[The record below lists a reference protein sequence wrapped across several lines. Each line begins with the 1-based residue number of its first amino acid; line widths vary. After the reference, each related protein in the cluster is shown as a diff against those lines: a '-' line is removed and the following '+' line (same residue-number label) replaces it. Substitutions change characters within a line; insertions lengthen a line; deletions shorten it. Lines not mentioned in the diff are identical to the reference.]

1 MNTYVIQWFEVANNV
16 TIRMNNKKITITMT
30 EQRKPQP
37 PQLSFFQIWNLSF
50 GFLGVQFGFALQ
62 NANVSRLLSDL
73 GADLYSLS
81 LFWLVAPIMGL
92 IVQPIVGAASDRTW
106 NQLGRRK
113 PFILVGAICAAFGM
127 ILLPNAPLFVAIVA
141 PMLFGV
147 FMVALMDASFNV
159 CFQPFRALVSD
170 MVPAKQRNIGY
181 SVQSLLINIGAVIGS
196 ILPFLL
202 TNIIGL
208 DNTAQKGDVA
218 QTVIWAFYIGAT
230 VLLGSVL
237 WTVFRTKEYA
247 PKDYARFKGI
257 DEVAK
262 QNETIEK
269 KALSEKL
276 QSFFTLIKQAPRTMK
291 QLAVVQFFSWFSL
304 FIMWVYTTPA
314 LTQHIWGVDIKWYDK
329 EYLASV
335 NNVLPEKVLADM
347 GAAGDWV
354 GILFAAYSLFAAVF
368 SIFLAKFADKFGR
381 KTIYSGALFLGGLS
395 YISFIFFQDLTPTHL
410 NLYVT
415 QINVPAGAVKLILP
429 MVGIGI
435 AWAAILAMPYAM
447 LSGALPASKTGIYMG
462 IFNFT
467 IAAPQIVSG
476 LTAGYILR
484 FIFDNHAIDI
494 IVMAGASML
503 LAAVAVFFVQEK
515 NED

>member
-1 MNTYVIQWFEVANNV
+1 
-16 TIRMNNKKITITMT
+16 MT
-30 EQRKPQP
+30 DQSKAQQ

-92 IVQPIVGAASDRTW
+92 IVQPLVGAASDRTW
-106 NQLGRRK
+106 NRLGRRK
-113 PFILVGAICAAFGM
+113 PFILVGAICAVFGM
-127 ILLPNAPLFVAIVA
+127 ILLPNAPLFVAIIA

-170 MVPAKQRNIGY
+170 MVPAEQRNIGY
-181 SVQSLLINIGAVIGS
+181 SVQSLLINIGAVVGS

-208 DNTAQKGDVA
+208 DNTAQKGEVA

-237 WTVFRTKEYA
+237 WTVFRTKEYN
-247 PKDYARFKGI
+247 PEDYARYKGLG
-257 DEVAK
+257 ESSQ
-262 QNETIEK
+262 QNDVSQITS
-269 KALSEKL
+269 LGEKL
-276 QSFFTLIKQAPRTMK
+276 HSFFSLIKQAPKTMK
-291 QLAVVQFFSWFSL
+291 QLAVVQFFSWFAL

-314 LTQHIWGVDIKWYDK
+314 LTQHIWGVEIKWYDK
-329 EYLASV
+329 DYLASV
-335 NNVLPEKVLADM
+335 NNVIPDKILADM
-347 GAAGDWV
+347 GSAGDWV
-354 GILFAAYSLFAAVF
+354 GILFAAYSLFAAIF
-368 SIFLAKFADKFGR
+368 SIFLAKLADKFGR
-381 KTIYSGALFLGGLS
+381 KSIYAGSLFLGGIC
-395 YISFIFFQDLTPTHL
+395 YISFVLFQDLTPTHVDL
-410 NLYVT
+410 FVT
-415 QINVPAGAVKLILP
+415 QITVPAGAVKLILP
-429 MVGIGI
+429 MIGIGI

-476 LTAGYILR
+476 ITAGFILK
-484 FIFDNHAIDI
+484 FIFDNHAINI
-494 IVMAGASML
+494 IIMAGGSML